1 MVCKVKWHKGLIVFQ
16 RIRDDTRR
24 VIVCGVPFGAEQHND
39 ICIMHKGES
48 TTDEEK
54 SH

>member
-1 MVCKVKWHKGLIVFQ
+1 MVCKAKWGKGFVVIQLIHDLRQ
-16 RIRDDTRR
+16 R
-24 VIVCGVPFGAEQHND
+24 VIVCCVPFGAEQHND
-39 ICIMHKGES
+39 ICNMHKGES